1 MMGRDFSIG
10 CSDSACKSVS
20 HIMFDMVKVVSQIKD
35 GGDIDNILREDKY
48 ISIEQLAII
57 IRSLKEDM
65 NAIQYDSDYK
75 AKFVEGYKFY
85 DDDTFEKVFKN
96 CESACDLFVDALVDS
111 ILNKEDKVYW
121 DYS

>member
-1 MMGRDFSIG
+1 MGRDFSIG
-10 CSDSACKSVS
+10 CSDSTCKGVS

-35 GGDIDNILREDKY
+35 GIDIDDIPHEDKH

-57 IRSLKEDM
+57 VQSLKDDLTLAYYE
-65 NAIQYDSDYK
+65 NELK
-75 AKFVEGYKFY
+75 TKFVECYKFY
-85 DDDTFEKVFKN
+85 DSDTFEEVYEN
-96 CESACDLFVDALVDS
+96 CETARDLFVDALVDS